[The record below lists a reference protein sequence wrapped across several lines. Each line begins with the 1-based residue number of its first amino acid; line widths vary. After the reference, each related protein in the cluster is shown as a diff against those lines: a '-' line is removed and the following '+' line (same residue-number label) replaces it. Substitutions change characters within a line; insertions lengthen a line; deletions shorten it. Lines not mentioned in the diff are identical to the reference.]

1 MLRERTRRG
10 VWYGII
16 LLLIAGVVGRLRID
30 FGISSYVEGI
40 VASNDPVQLQ
50 RVKLIVD
57 SLNVLIVFAAAL
69 AALIKWH
76 LDERWKRRSAVR
88 DRVKAFGDTPG
99 TYNAQLMLA
108 GRKVMVPLWDRNIS
122 RNPYETVTPKDVRT
136 ALSPPT
142 PGKLTDKAD
151 AIRNSFNDLLGR
163 LSDFELDIRSG
174 LLEPEDVRGIGERIR
189 RNVIEL
195 QRKDAETAKA
205 LLRYI
210 NDNGYGYVLDLLNR
224 YRLHAHA
231 RQRDLKGIV
240 WYQPRTWEILGRS
253 ERKVIP
259 PDTGVGH
266 ERK

>member
-1 MLRERTRRG
+1 

-16 LLLIAGVVGRLRID
+16 LLPIVLVVGRPHID
-30 FGISSYVEGI
+30 LGISRYVEDI
-40 VASNDPVQLQ
+40 LASKDAAQLE
-50 RVKLIVD
+50 RAKLIVEGV
-57 SLNVLIVFAAAL
+57 NVLIVFAAAL

-108 GRKVMVPLWDRNIS
+108 GRTVLVPLFDRNVS
-122 RNPYETVTPKDVRT
+122 ENPYEPVTPKDVRT
-136 ALSPPT
+136 ALTSLSFEE
-142 PGKLTDKAD
+142 LTDKDD

-163 LSDFELDIRSG
+163 LSDFELDIQSG

-195 QRKDAETAKA
+195 QRKDPETADV

-224 YRLHAHA
+224 YRLHAQA
-231 RQRDLKGIV
+231 KQRDLEGSV
-240 WYQPRTWEILGRS
+240 WYKPQTWEIPGRS
-253 ERKVIP
+253 ERKAIL
-259 PDTGVGH
+259 PDTGVRH
-266 ERK
+266 